1 MAPCGA
7 VFIGFQPPHSRAVG
21 GVVSSGSCGIAMG
34 ESDLANLAGGMY
46 QLLQLMMDL
55 AAIELL

>member
-1 MAPCGA
+1 MAPF
-7 VFIGFQPPHSRAVG
+7 FIGFQPPHSRAVG
-21 GVVSSGSCGIAMG
+21 GVVSSGSCGIAVG